1 MTWQRTAL
9 LAVAALAAG
18 EFFLSLYC
26 RAVGLQVPIK
36 INPLLVVPP
45 VLGLVLVESI
55 R

>member
-18 EFFLSLYC
+18 EICLSLYC
-26 RAVGLQVPIK
+26 RAVGLQVPIQ
-36 INPLLVVPP
+36 INPLFVVPP

>member
-1 MTWQRTAL
+1 MTWERIAL
-9 LAVAALAAG
+9 KAVAVLVAG
-18 EFFLSLYC
+18 ELCLSLYC
-26 RAVGLQVPIK
+26 RAVGLQVPIQ